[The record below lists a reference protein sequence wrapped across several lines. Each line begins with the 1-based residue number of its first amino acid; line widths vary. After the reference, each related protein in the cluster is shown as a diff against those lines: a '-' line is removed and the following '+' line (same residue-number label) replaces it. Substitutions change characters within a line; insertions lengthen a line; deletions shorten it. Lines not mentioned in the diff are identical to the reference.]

1 MQIAS
6 GTVASFHYTLRAED
20 GAEIENS
27 RNGEPV
33 VYLHGHGN
41 ILPALEQQLAGH
53 AAGDTLSVTLEP
65 EQAYGV
71 RRADSIQRVPLKHLH
86 AQGRLRPGM
95 VVAVETEH
103 GARQVT
109 VLKVGKFN
117 ADVDTNH
124 PLAGRTLGF
133 EIEVLEV
140 RAASEEEIAHGHAH
154 GAGGHHH

>member
-1 MQIAS
+1 MQIAN
-6 GTVASFHYTLRAED
+6 GTVASFHYTLRGED

-27 RNGEPV
+27 RDGDPV
-33 VYLHGHGN
+33 AYLHGHGN
-41 ILPALEQQLAGH
+41 ILPALEEQLAGH
-53 AAGDTLSVTLEP
+53 AAGDTLSVTLAP

-86 AQGRLRPGM
+86 APGRLRPGM

-124 PLAGRTLGF
+124 PLAGRTLSF